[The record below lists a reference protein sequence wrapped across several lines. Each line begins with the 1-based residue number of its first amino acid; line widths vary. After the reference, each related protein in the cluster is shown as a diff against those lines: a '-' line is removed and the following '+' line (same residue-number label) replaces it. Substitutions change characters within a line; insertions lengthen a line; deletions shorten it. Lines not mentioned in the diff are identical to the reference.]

1 MKTVGLFNP
10 SSPSSKTID
19 LQCIEGW
26 FKAHGFQVILAP
38 HALDKE
44 RFLAGKDIDRAQDF
58 NELVKNPNIDMLV
71 ALKGGYGS
79 PRLLDKIDYE
89 TARKNKKPL
98 FGFSDTTGL
107 QLALWAKAG
116 WSSFTGLSPARDI
129 TPAGLDTLIEEG
141 FVKRIKGENLTYPLS
156 VLYPGAAE
164 GTVIGGT
171 LALIETLIG
180 TPYQPDFKDTI
191 LFIEDVREEPYKV
204 DRMLTHLRL
213 AGVFDIIKGLIWGDF
228 FECISSDPNDGTIE
242 EVLLDTSAQIHKNN
256 SIPIMMG
263 LPYGHAVSRTVLPI
277 GISGLLSAAEGTLRV

>member
-10 SSPSSKTID
+10 SSPSSKPVD
-19 LQCIEGW
+19 LPCIEGW
-26 FKAHGFQVILAP
+26 FKAHGFRVVLAP

-44 RFLAGKDIDRAQDF
+44 RFLAGKDADRAQDF
-58 NELVKNPNIDMLV
+58 NNFVKDPDIDMLV

-79 PRLLDKIDYE
+79 PRLLDQIDYE
-89 TARKNKKPL
+89 AAKQNKKPL
-98 FGFSDTTGL
+98 MGFSDTTGL

-129 TPAGLDTLIEEG
+129 TPAGLDALIEEG
-141 FVKRIKGENLTYPLS
+141 FVKRIKGESLIYPLS

-213 AGVFDIIKGLIWGDF
+213 AGVFDVIKGLIWGDF
-228 FECISSDPNDGTIE
+228 FECLSADPNDGTIE
-242 EVLLDTSAQIHKNN
+242 EVLLDTSAQIHRRH
-256 SIPIMMG
+256 SIPILMG

-277 GISGLLSAAEGTLRV
+277 GISGVLSAAEGTLRV